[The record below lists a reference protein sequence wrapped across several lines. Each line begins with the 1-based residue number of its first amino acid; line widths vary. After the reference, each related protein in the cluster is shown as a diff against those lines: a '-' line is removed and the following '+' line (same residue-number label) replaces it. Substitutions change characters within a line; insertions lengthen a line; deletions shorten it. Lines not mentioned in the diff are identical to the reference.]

1 MQIIPENRAELM
13 REAAKLLRSAN
24 STDNSHEAAEQ
35 RRRANECVEEANRL
49 ELAARRPLPRAEWL
63 CPEM

>member
-24 STDNSHEAAEQ
+24 TTRNWHEAAEQ
-35 RRRANECVEEANRL
+35 RCRANECVEEANRL

-63 CPEM
+63 CPEE